1 MEGFNIMSDK
11 EILTEIHY
19 ENRSINRNIMR
30 LTNIGAIGLLAR
42 LANNAKV
49 NDCQPKKRLVRVGL
63 LLAAIVEI
71 LIIIDSIADYRMYKE
86 DLEEE
91 DC

>member
-11 EILTEIHY
+11 EILTEIYY
-19 ENRSINRNIMR
+19 ENRSMNRNIMR
-30 LTNIGAIGLLAR
+30 LTNIGAIGLLAG
-42 LANNAKV
+42 LAKNAKA
-49 NDCQPKKRLVRVGL
+49 NDCQSKKRLVRVGL